1 MSGLGQLVAGI
12 AHEINNPVNFIYG
25 NLSYA
30 DSYTKELLGLVEMYR
45 QTYPEPTEAI
55 AEKLT
60 EIDIDFLTEDFVK
73 LVSSIRLGAERIQ
86 KIVQSLNKFSRSD
99 EEGCKFVDIH
109 EGIDSTLLILQSRL
123 KASCLRPE
131 ILVEKHYGDLPPI
144 ECYAGQLNQVF
155 MNLLGNAI
163 DALDED
169 AKNNGSWQIIS
180 ERPQWVRLDGKASQI
195 VIKTELQDGDRL
207 LIKVA
212 DNGNGVPDNI
222 RNRLFDLFFT
232 TKPVGKGTGLGLS
245 ISYQIVT
252 EVHHGKLSF
261 NSELTKGT
269 EFIIDIPLLQ
279 PKAFD

>member
-1 MSGLGQLVAGI
+1 M
-12 AHEINNPVNFIYG
+12 
-25 NLSYA
+25 
-30 DSYTKELLGLVEMYR
+30 
-45 QTYPEPTEAI
+45 
-55 AEKLT
+55 
-60 EIDIDFLTEDFVK
+60 
-73 LVSSIRLGAERIQ
+73 
-86 KIVQSLNKFSRSD
+86 
-99 EEGCKFVDIH
+99 DIH

-123 KASCLRPE
+123 KASSLRPE

-180 ERPQWVRLDGKASQI
+180 DRPQWVRPDGKVSQI

-212 DNGNGVPDNI
+212 DNGNGVPENI

-279 PKAFD
+279 PKLSD